1 MTDQATM
8 AGKAATRIALGGK
21 EYTLRPYVVGVWAEM
36 KAFLA
41 SLKGDPI
48 KALCERL
55 DSVPANQQPRWMKAA
70 VEAAANQTPSDEEM
84 LAFEKSLLGQAFHLW
99 ACLKGEHLAEFPTP
113 HVVHAL
119 MIDEAERHGQ
129 SKLTEIML
137 KVHVGSGGE
146 ARKTPLAGA
155 RRLRQTGHRRTPG
168 LRRLAGLLQVL
179 RRLLPV
185 DHRGGEQPADLRG
198 LRVARGDRSDLAGI
212 AAERQ
217 GRVPNGDFAEIRETT
232 AETQGR
238 RALVVFCASAVN
250 PEPLGDIHG
259 LRLG

>member
-55 DSVPANQQPRWMKAA
+55 DSIPANQQPRWMKAA

-99 ACLKGEHLAEFPTP
+99 ACLKAEHLAEFPTP

-146 ARKTPLAGA
+146 ALKNSAGRSPTA
-155 RRLRQTGHRRTPG
+155 
-168 LRRLAGLLQVL
+168 
-179 RRLLPV
+179 
-185 DHRGGEQPADLRG
+185 PADG
-198 LRVARGDRSDLAGI
+198 PPTDTRSTAAG
-212 AAERQ
+212 RPFTSSSPTPTS
-217 GRVPNGDFAEIRETT
+217 GP
-232 AETQGR
+232 
-238 RALVVFCASAVN
+238 
-250 PEPLGDIHG
+250 
-259 LRLG
+259 